1 MWAKTCG
8 SRSQIK
14 IELNLKMER
23 KQLIGVS
30 CSLQVKTLYW
40 SVRVMV
46 TVWFTFSL
54 QIPVKVGF
62 IESQSSQP
70 DELIYSS
77 TSLSSSAS
85 CYHCLL
91 MLLASL
97 YLGMHRRHRCF
108 STLNPYRISTDT
120 RYWYQYW
127 YVPNGIRSGRQPE
140 LQTQHSCHVHAT
152 EPKVAESFALL
163 FSPQRLILT
172 KK

>member
-1 MWAKTCG
+1 MLSPGEDFVLKCQGNGDGVIYFFPANPRKGRIRRDASGTFLLLVTAKP
-8 SRSQIK
+8 SR
-14 IELNLKMER
+14 
-23 KQLIGVS
+23 
-30 CSLQVKTLYW
+30 T
-40 SVRVMV
+40 
-46 TVWFTFSL
+46 
-54 QIPVKVGF
+54 
-62 IESQSSQP
+62 ESQSSQP

-97 YLGMHRRHRCF
+97 YLGMHRCHRCF